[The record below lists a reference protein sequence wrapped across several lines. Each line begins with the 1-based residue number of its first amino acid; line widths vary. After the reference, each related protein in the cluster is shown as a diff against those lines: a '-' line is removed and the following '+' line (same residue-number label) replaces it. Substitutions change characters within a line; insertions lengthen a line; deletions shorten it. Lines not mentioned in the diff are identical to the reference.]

1 MKIKQI
7 HWVSSITMYNVNV
20 LLEEMGKVLNHSKN
34 VQNLKETYLSQF
46 SYAQSL
52 KFLGC
57 ILLEIFDLNA

>member
-1 MKIKQI
+1 
-7 HWVSSITMYNVNV
+7 MYNVNV